1 MKGLA
6 FLVLAIANVGANF
19 LHQVAPNE
27 FNIDIEERGVRIL
40 QKVKFENG
48 LRITE
53 VPQHHHLSAATFVY
67 DNIRV

>member
-6 FLVLAIANVGANF
+6 ILVLAIATVGANF

-27 FNIDIEERGVRIL
+27 FSIDIEERGVRIL

-53 VPQHHHLSAATFVY
+53 VPRHHHISAATFVF